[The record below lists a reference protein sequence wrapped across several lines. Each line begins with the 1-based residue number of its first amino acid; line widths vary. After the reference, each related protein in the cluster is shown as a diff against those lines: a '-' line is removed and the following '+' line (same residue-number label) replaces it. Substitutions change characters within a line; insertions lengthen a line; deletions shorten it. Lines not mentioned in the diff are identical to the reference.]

1 MQEKR
6 VSVTDSLIDRNQKFR
21 KPPLLKELPYSNRY
35 VRSTTLRTKERTRT
49 YAPRIRSTEYYK
61 TIKFPTNIV
70 RTGHRSSKL
79 PRFRF
84 QMMFSRKGKVIK
96 DRTKDSAIK
105 VEYMSS
111 RALLTY
117 FHSLRHLLRYV
128 TIPTFC
134 SWFGGC
140 CQLLHIHIR

>member
-49 YAPRIRSTEYYK
+49 YAPRVLRIL
-61 TIKFPTNIV
+61 NIV

-84 QMMFSRKGKVIK
+84 QIMFSRKGKVIK

-117 FHSLRHLLRYV
+117 FHSLRNLLRYV

>member
-6 VSVTDSLIDRNQKFR
+6 VSVTDSLIDINQKFR

-49 YAPRIRSTEYYK
+49 YAPRVLRIL
-61 TIKFPTNIV
+61 NIV

-84 QMMFSRKGKVIK
+84 QIMFSRKGKVIK

-117 FHSLRHLLRYV
+117 FHSLRNLLRYV